1 MGIKGEN
8 RIVFLVDKNIFIN
21 FEYGFKDLFK
31 KISSYAKVKFEIIK
45 LNEIESRNFKAG
57 YARKKINLG
66 KENIYFN
73 SSIVKIILL
82 SSINKNAQFYENI
95 DRQNSILFLN
105 LSNEN
110 KRSDNIEPFFSL
122 IHLFIYQEKIA
133 SVLGLDN
140 LLHTFP
146 CVNVNSLDWD
156 QIKTIIR
163 VGDIC
168 DNCYQYYKS
177 NKINYSP
184 VFQLVQDLDCRRR
197 EFLNY
202 HRLVLFNSPVKLHV
216 LGINLDVFIEDGE
229 LVKIPLTPLEKVVYL
244 LFVCNIDGVAINNVA
259 KYQDWMNFIYSKIA
273 ATKSPLISSKSIQQ
287 LTNPIDNS
295 ISEKISRVR
304 SKIKKLTSHIASTTC
319 SIEGPRGG
327 KRQITISRSNIIFDS
342 KSLKI
347 IEDGRKFLLID

>member
-8 RIVFLVDKNIFIN
+8 RIVFIVDKNIFIN
-21 FEYGFKDLFK
+21 FEYGFKDLFN
-31 KISSYAKVKFEIIK
+31 KISSYVKVKFEIIK
-45 LNEIESRNFKAG
+45 LNEIEFRNFKAG

-73 SSIVKIILL
+73 SSIVKIILV
-82 SSINKNAQFYENI
+82 SNGNKNTKFYEII
-95 DRQNSILFLN
+95 DRHNSILVLN
-105 LSNEN
+105 FSSDN
-110 KRSDNIEPFFSL
+110 KRNDTIETFFSL
-122 IHLFIYQEKIA
+122 IHLFIYQIKIT

-146 CVNVNSLDWD
+146 CVNVNSCDLG

-168 DNCYQYYKS
+168 DNCCLYYKK

-184 VFQLVQDLDCRRR
+184 VLQLLQDLDYRRR
-197 EFLNY
+197 KFLNY

-216 LGINLDVFIEDGE
+216 LGINLDVFIEDFE

-287 LTNPIDNS
+287 LANPIDNS

-304 SKIKKLTSHIASTTC
+304 SKIKKLTSHIASSTC

-327 KRQITISRSNIIFDS
+327 KRQITISRSNIIFDN
-342 KSLKI
+342 KSHKI
-347 IEDGRKFLLID
+347 IDEGRKFLLID

>member
-1 MGIKGEN
+1 MGIMGEN

-45 LNEIESRNFKAG
+45 LNEIETRNFKSRF
-57 YARKKINLG
+57 ARKKILLG

-73 SSIVKIILL
+73 TNIVKIILL
-82 SSINKNAQFYENI
+82 CNNNKDAQFYESI
-95 DRQNSILFLN
+95 DRQNSVLFLSF
-105 LSNEN
+105 SNVN
-110 KRSDNIEPFFSL
+110 KRIDSIETFFSL
-122 IHLFIYQEKIA
+122 IHLFIYQEKII
-133 SVLGLDN
+133 SVLGLDD

-146 CVNVNSLDWD
+146 CVNVNSCDWG

-168 DNCYQYYKS
+168 DNCYKYYKKY
-177 NKINYSP
+177 KINCFP
-184 VFQLVQDLDCRRR
+184 VFQLVQDLDSRRR
-197 EFLNY
+197 GFLNY
-202 HRLVLFNSPVKLHV
+202 HRLVLFNSPIKLHV

-229 LVKIPLTPLEKVVYL
+229 LFKIPLTPLEKVVYL
-244 LFVCNIDGVAINNVA
+244 LFVCNIDGIAINNLA
-259 KYQDWMNFIYSKIA
+259 KYQDWMNFVYSKIA

-342 KSLKI
+342 KSHKI
-347 IEDGRKFLLID
+347 IEEGRKFLLFD